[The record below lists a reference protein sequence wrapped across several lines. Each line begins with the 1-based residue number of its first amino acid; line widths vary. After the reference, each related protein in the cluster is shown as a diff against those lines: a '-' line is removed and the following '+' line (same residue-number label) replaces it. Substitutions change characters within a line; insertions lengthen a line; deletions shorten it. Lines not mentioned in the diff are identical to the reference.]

1 MGLWGVGIG
10 GPGPGAGRR
19 RLMQRLSRAGAH
31 LQELLWGR
39 DGEKHHETQL
49 LSVKLGAGG
58 AGNSA

>member
-1 MGLWGVGIG
+1 
-10 GPGPGAGRR
+10 
-19 RLMQRLSRAGAH
+19 MQRLSRAGAH

-58 AGNSA
+58 TGNSA